1 MWDEVSTAYHEAVP
15 GHHLQGATIKLV
27 PLTRAQKL
35 GFVSAHG
42 EGWALYAE
50 RLMDE
55 LGWFRTPDTRLG
67 FLCAHALRAA
77 RVVAD
82 IGLHTGRAIPA
93 SAAALYPG
101 WSGEAGRPWTYD
113 GAIDFMVRAGGM
125 ERDKS
130 ESEVLRYLSWPSQ
143 ATAYKLGERTWLAGR
158 DAAQA
163 AAAAGGREFD
173 RKGWHA
179 RALALGPLGL
189 KRLGTELAG
198 I

>member
-1 MWDEVSTAYHEAVP
+1 MFP
-15 GHHLQGATIKLV
+15 
-27 PLTRAQKL
+27 
-35 GFVSAHG
+35 
-42 EGWALYAE
+42 GWA
-50 RLMDE
+50 
-55 LGWFRTPDTRLG
+55 
-67 FLCAHALRAA
+67 
-77 RVVAD
+77 
-82 IGLHTGRAIPA
+82 
-93 SAAALYPG
+93 
-101 WSGEAGRPWTYD
+101 GEAGKPWTYD

-158 DAAQA
+158 GAAQA
-163 AAAAGGREFD
+163 AAAAEGREFD

-179 RALALGPLGL
+179 RALARGPLGL